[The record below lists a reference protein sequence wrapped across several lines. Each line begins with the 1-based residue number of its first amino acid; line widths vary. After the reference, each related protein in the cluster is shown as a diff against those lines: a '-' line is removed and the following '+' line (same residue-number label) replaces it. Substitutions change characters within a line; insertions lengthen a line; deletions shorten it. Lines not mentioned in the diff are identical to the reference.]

1 MIITCP
7 DPTHKYH
14 RGADNDNKTKKVSKG
29 SSVSNPMGQS
39 SEQNAAN
46 VLNDNDDFYKFN

>member
-1 MIITCP
+1 VIITCP

-14 RGADNDNKTKKVSKG
+14 RGADSDNKIKKG
-29 SSVSNPMGQS
+29 SNGGSVSNLVDQS

-46 VLNDNDDFYKFN
+46 VPKDNDDFYKFK

>member
-1 MIITCP
+1 MSRS
-7 DPTHKYH
+7 DTHKYH
-14 RGADNDNKTKKVSKG
+14 RGADSDNKIKKVSKG

-39 SEQNAAN
+39 LKQNAAN